1 MKDLIAL
8 KRKINDHLASV
19 SRLTNTHGKLL
30 DSIEHEGMVLCSLKS
45 SWRSGTINQATYQ
58 SYKARTTP
66 LRNAL
71 HCQVVEIKED
81 IRQAKD
87 ALKAAQFEH
96 ALGLKAQQERQKD
109 NLFLEGKAIY
119 DSLTG
124 PEQNALDHYM
134 LSKSYA
140 RTN

>member
-1 MKDLIAL
+1 MKDLSHL
-8 KRKINDHLASV
+8 KRQINNQISNITTLERNRKALLAHIQ
-19 SRLTNTHGKLL
+19 NENA
-30 DSIEHEGMVLCSLKS
+30 ILCSLFG
-45 SWRSGTINQATYQ
+45 SWYHGVIKQSTYQ

-66 LRNAL
+66 TRHKL
-71 HCQVVEIKED
+71 HCQVIKVKED
-81 IRQAKD
+81 IRQAK
-87 ALKAAQFEH
+87 AELQTLQAAH

-109 NLFLEGKAIY
+109 NLFLEGKAVY

>member
-8 KRKINDHLASV
+8 KRDINV
-19 SRLTNTHGKLL
+19 QLTHVNTLERTRKTLL
-30 DSIEHEGMVLCSLKS
+30 THIGNENAILCSLFSRWYHGVIKQS
-45 SWRSGTINQATYQ
+45 TYQ

-66 LRNAL
+66 TRHKL
-71 HCQVVEIKED
+71 HCQVVKVKED
-81 IRQAKD
+81 IRQAK
-87 ALKAAQFEH
+87 AELQTLQAAH

-119 DSLTG
+119 DTLTG
-124 PEQNALDHYM
+124 LEQNALDHYM

>member
-8 KRKINDHLASV
+8 KRDINVQLTHINALERNRKALLAHIG
-19 SRLTNTHGKLL
+19 NENA
-30 DSIEHEGMVLCSLKS
+30 ILCSLFG
-45 SWRSGTINQATYQ
+45 SWYHGVIKQCTYQ

-66 LRNAL
+66 TRHKL
-71 HCQVVEIKED
+71 HCKVVEIKEA
-81 IRQAKD
+81 IRQAK
-87 ALKAAQFEH
+87 AKLAKLQREH

-124 PEQNALDHYM
+124 TEQNALDHYF

>member
-1 MKDLIAL
+1 MKDLSHL
-8 KRKINDHLASV
+8 KRQINNQLASI
-19 SRLTNTHGKLL
+19 SNMAKTHRALL
-30 DSIEHEGMVLCSLKS
+30 AEIEQETTLLKS
-45 SWRSGTINQATYQ
+45 IHGRYRKGVLVQATYQ

-66 LRNAL
+66 DRHAL
-71 HCQVVEIKED
+71 HCQVVEVRAAIKNAKAELQTL
-81 IRQAKD
+81 QA
-87 ALKAAQFEH
+87 AH

-109 NLFLEGKAIY
+109 NLFLEGKAVY

>member
-1 MKDLIAL
+1 MKDLSHL
-8 KRKINDHLASV
+8 KRQINNQLASI
-19 SRLTNTHGKLL
+19 SNMAKTHRALL
-30 DSIEHEGMVLCSLKS
+30 AEIEQETTLLKS
-45 SWRSGTINQATYQ
+45 VHGRYRKGVLVQATYQ

-66 LRNAL
+66 ERHAL
-71 HCQVVEIKED
+71 HCQVVEVKAAIKN
-81 IRQAKD
+81 AKD
-87 ALKAAQFEH
+87 ELQTLQAAH

-119 DSLTG
+119 DTLTG
-124 PEQNALDHYM
+124 AEQNALDHYM